1 MYGIGYRTLAEKLG
15 ITLSRVRSL
24 SNELSRLIYPI
35 DRYLAKSADVIRQQ
49 GFARS
54 LDWKYTI
61 SDLDGQL
68 SLANWKIQATGADI
82 MRRACLRLDDANIP
96 LLLTNHD
103 SFLVRL
109 EQAQFQNQL
118 DAATQ
123 ALTDAAADVLNGF
136 GLKVAVEMTLPSQE
150 K

>member
-1 MYGIGYRTLAEKLG
+1 
-15 ITLSRVRSL
+15 
-24 SNELSRLIYPI
+24 
-35 DRYLAKSADVIRQQ
+35 
-49 GFARS
+49 
-54 LDWKYTI
+54 
-61 SDLDGQL
+61 
-68 SLANWKIQATGADI
+68 

-123 ALTDAAADVLNGF
+123 SLTDAAADVLDGF
-136 GLKVAVEMTLPSQE
+136 RLKSGSRNDAAIPRKIVLKEIFTMADKKCIRRVFRAVWS
-150 K
+150 

>member
-1 MYGIGYRTLAEKLG
+1 
-15 ITLSRVRSL
+15 
-24 SNELSRLIYPI
+24 
-35 DRYLAKSADVIRQQ
+35 
-49 GFARS
+49 
-54 LDWKYTI
+54 
-61 SDLDGQL
+61 
-68 SLANWKIQATGADI
+68 GADI

-136 GLKVAVEMTLPSQE
+136 RLKVAVEMMLPSQE